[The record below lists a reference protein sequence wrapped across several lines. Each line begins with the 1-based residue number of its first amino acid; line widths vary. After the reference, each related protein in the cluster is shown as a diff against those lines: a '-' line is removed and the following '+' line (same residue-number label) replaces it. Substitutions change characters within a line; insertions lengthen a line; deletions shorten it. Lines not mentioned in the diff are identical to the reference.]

1 MNAGILIIG
10 AGIQGASIALEL
22 AHRGRAVTLIE
33 RDTLPMNRAS
43 LRNEGKIHLGLIYA
57 ADLTFRTADLQLKG
71 ALSFFPLMKRWL
83 GDRKIGLSTPFQ
95 YFVARDSLMTPD
107 KLGAHYEKLSRQ
119 CSALLHDFPSLGYEG
134 LASHQ
139 LAEKIDTPA
148 NINPDLVEAVFDTCE
163 IAVNTDELAAAY
175 RDAIDAHPLIDF
187 HSGIICNG
195 LERSA
200 TGMRAQC
207 EGYDGA
213 ELTIDAEQI
222 VNCTWEDRMRLD
234 ATLGIEPTPGLLHR
248 LKYRT
253 IAKLPEQMLGT
264 PSVTIV
270 LGAYGDIVI
279 RNDGLAYLSW
289 YPSGCQGWTHDIAPP
304 GEWNLPC
311 RGKPDPEM
319 ALKIHTEA
327 LAMLSDWRFD
337 LAEAEPLYVDA
348 GAIVA
353 YGKSDVDDP
362 KSRLHDR
369 TRIGVFGGGDYFS
382 VDPGKLTTGPLF
394 AMAAADQ
401 ITGDCADEQ
410 MSALLT
416 T

>member
-1 MNAGILIIG
+1 MRAGIVIIG

-22 AHRGRAVTLIE
+22 AHRGRTVMLID
-33 RDTLPMNRAS
+33 RDASSMNRAS

-57 ADLTFRTADLQLKG
+57 ADPTFRTADLQLKG

-83 GDRKIGLSTPFQ
+83 GERPIGLSTPFQ
-95 YFVARDSLMTPD
+95 YFVAKDSLMPPD
-107 KLGAHYEKLSRQ
+107 ALGAHYEKLADR
-119 CSALLHDFPSLGYEG
+119 CSALLRQFPSMGYDG
-134 LASHQ
+134 LMPEQ
-139 LAEKIDTPA
+139 LAVQIKTP
-148 NINPDLVEAVFDTCE
+148 INVNTERVEAVFQTCE
-163 IAVNTDELAAAY
+163 IAVNTDQLAAAY

-187 HSGIICNG
+187 HCGVTCNS
-195 LERSA
+195 LERGA
-200 TGMRAQC
+200 NGMRAIC
-207 EGYDGA
+207 KGSDGA

-234 ATLGIEPTPGLLHR
+234 ATLGIEPTPGWLHR

-253 IAKLPEQMLGT
+253 IAKLPEKMLGT
-264 PSVTIV
+264 PSVTMV
-270 LGAYGDIVI
+270 LGAYGDIVV

-304 GEWNLPC
+304 GDWAAPC
-311 RGKPDPEM
+311 RGEPDPEI
-319 ALKIHTEA
+319 AFKIYTDA

-337 LAEAEPLYVDA
+337 LAHADPLYVDA

-362 KSRLHDR
+362 NSRLHDR

-410 MSALLT
+410 MSALLRA
-416 T
+416 